1 MLKTVTPKEYQLLRR
16 MLKEYYDHIFNNN
29 GTLLVRFLGLHC
41 LSVRKRKTI
50 GCGQSISKLYFV
62 VMSNMF
68 NTPFE
73 IHRRYDLKGSW
84 VGRMTP
90 PDKREPSVALKD
102 VDFKEESESIKIGGD
117 KKNRIM

>member
-62 VMSNMF
+62 VMANMF

-84 VGRMTP
+84 VGRTTP
-90 PDKREPSVALKD
+90 ADKYDHTVALKD
-102 VDFKEESESIKIGGD
+102 TDFTQANEKIRIGEERKA
-117 KKNRIM
+117 K